1 VWLIDDKAEQQPHA
15 FKPTAYGRRSSSN
28 CFHMA
33 DLIIAANE
41 TADALHQGSKR
52 RGVSCHWSLSGKRWR
67 ARIHWL
73 GRAVRLGYVA
83 TEDSAA
89 QMYDRAAVCVRGPET
104 ILNFPRHFYD
114 SDELPDGWV
123 SSEEQLHSV

>member
-1 VWLIDDKAEQQPHA
+1 
-15 FKPTAYGRRSSSN
+15 
-28 CFHMA
+28 MA

-73 GRAVRLGYVA
+73 GRAVHLGYFA

-89 QMYDRAAVCVRGPET
+89 QMYDRAAVCVRGPEA

-123 SSEEQLHSV
+123 SSEEQLHSVLRKFKDNHNIAPRLREGYTSLPSHTSPV